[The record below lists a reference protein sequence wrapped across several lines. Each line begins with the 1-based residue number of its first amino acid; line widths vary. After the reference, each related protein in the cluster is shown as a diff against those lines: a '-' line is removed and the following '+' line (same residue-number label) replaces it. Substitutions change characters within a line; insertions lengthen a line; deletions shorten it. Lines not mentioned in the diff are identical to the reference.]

1 MTRFLTVHSRFPR
14 ERKKGRAKEKS
25 PSARVVVITDSALL
39 VLSLAMSC
47 RTRRPLRLLGHAHP
61 PHRLLGRALLL
72 LAVIAVHLSAVD
84 ARAAAAGATVSEEL
98 SDGVADMRLE
108 GNEASNDF
116 FSRLKALAAAKLT
129 PEVQKRV
136 DLLLEEAQARS
147 NAKAKA
153 ERRRARRGST
163 TSTTSTPTAAVSTS
177 TSTSTTETAHVS
189 DNWAL
194 VPYSA
199 TTTTTADQPHD
210 DELDLDDDDD
220 DDEEDEVDAS
230 LDLGVVSEM
239 TIRELRGAAALF
251 VFGLVSLLFI
261 GVSVMVTLALK
272 YMLVLAARLICG
284 SCPKRE
290 TDTRCCRTET
300 NTTTPASPAR
310 APTRRTP
317 PPVPPRPA
325 ALRLRA
331 ALAREAELVEMR
343 RHDADNDGLDEDLDE
358 DGDVI
363 IDVTGDSD
371 EERAT
376 SSVSEQ
382 TLVPREAM

>member
-1 MTRFLTVHSRFPR
+1 MP
-14 ERKKGRAKEKS
+14 
-25 PSARVVVITDSALL
+25 
-39 VLSLAMSC
+39 C
-47 RTRRPLRLLGHAHP
+47 RSRRPLRLLGHAHP

-108 GNEASNDF
+108 GNEAANDF

-163 TSTTSTPTAAVSTS
+163 TSTTSTATAAVSTS

-199 TTTTTADQPHD
+199 TTTTTSTTSSTTTTA
-210 DELDLDDDDD
+210 EE

-272 YMLVLAARLICG
+272 YMLVLAAPLICG

-331 ALAREAELVEMR
+331 ALAREAALVEMR

>member
-39 VLSLAMSC
+39 VLSLAMPC
-47 RTRRPLRLLGHAHP
+47 RSRRPLRLLGHAHP

-199 TTTTTADQPHD
+199 TTTTTSTTSSTTTTA
-210 DELDLDDDDD
+210 EE

-300 NTTTPASPAR
+300 NTTTPASPTR